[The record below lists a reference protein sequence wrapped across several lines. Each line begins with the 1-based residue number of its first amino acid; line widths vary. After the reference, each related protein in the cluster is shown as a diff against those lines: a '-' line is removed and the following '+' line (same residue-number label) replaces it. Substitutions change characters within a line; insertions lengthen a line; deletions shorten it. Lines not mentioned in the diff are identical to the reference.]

1 MKEILKDIFTKP
13 YQGKSF
19 VLDSLLKPLLGDYK
33 PSNEDILH
41 NSERKKLAENANVKA
56 ITRIAEFE
64 LEDTTLQVFDITLSS
79 HSKIKY
85 SKVNIQKVVRSIM
98 DVYTGAI
105 MFFHYENNEGDWR
118 ISFVEKEDSQKNTT
132 SAKRYTF
139 LVGENHPATTI
150 TQRFVTLRGK
160 EKSVETIRDAFSVEA
175 LSEEFF
181 AKYKSHYEDFVQYI
195 SGKRFVKEKGKWVE
209 KSIGRPS
216 EEYIS
221 IFEENDKSVRDF
233 VKKML
238 GRIVFLHFLQKKKWL
253 CDDENYLQNL
263 FKKSEKSNYLESVL
277 EPLFFGVLNT
287 KSEDRKV
294 LFENENWDLSLLK
307 EWENIPYLNGGL
319 FEKDELD
326 KKTVVFPENLF
337 SDLFDFFSQY
347 NFTIDENDPNDS
359 EVGIDPEML
368 GKIFENLLEDNK
380 DKGAFYTPKEIV
392 QYMCRESLIAYL
404 CEKHKDD
411 EEGIRSLVEH
421 HITDWNEDKRNKILD
436 SLKDVKICDPAIG
449 SGAFPMGLLNE
460 LYQCRLA
467 LGEEKSVNI
476 KKEIIQNNIYGVD
489 IEKGAV
495 DIARLRFWL
504 ALVVEE
510 EIAEPLPNLDY
521 KIMQG
526 NSLLESYQGVDLSN
540 IGNKKGYN
548 PQRDLFGNIVN
559 SQIKMTFAKSKLS
572 QEIQELIQ
580 KYYDFKGNSEN
591 KKTAQDKINKKI
603 YEHIDYNLELRKNE
617 LERQLLSITPK
628 YKGGKLNDKQSK
640 EIKKITEKINE
651 LSSVRK
657 ELFEIQQGD
666 DRPYFLW
673 RLYFADVFK
682 DGGFDIIIGNPPYI
696 KEYENK
702 SVFNG
707 FRDSEFYIGKMDIW
721 YAFVSIGLNLLKDNA
736 VLSFIAQNNWTTSA
750 GAKLLRKDILQ
761 RAKIE
766 QFIDFGNYKVFES
779 AAIQTMIF
787 LLRKTIDNKRYK
799 IQYSLLQDEK
809 IDKKQLKEFL
819 IFNMK
824 NDFAHQKFLYSFK
837 AEKFIDK
844 TFNFTNSDIDV
855 ILDKIEKKGAFKLN
869 SDEVAQGIVAPQ
881 DFVNKHSHSVL
892 NNSEIKINDGIF
904 VLNEVEFQNLKLS
917 EFEKEIIKPYYTS
930 QELHKYYTND
940 KNRFW
945 LIYTNSTFKNSDEIN
960 KYPNIKKHLDRF
972 ISIITSDNKPY
983 GLHRAREEKFFKN
996 EKIMSLRKGKEP
1008 VFTFTDFDCYVSQSY
1023 FVIQTKRLNMKY
1035 LTICLNSKIVKFW
1048 LRHKGKMQGDNYQ
1061 IDKIPLLNIPIIIAE
1076 KQNDI
1081 IQLFDKIKDNVDNIN
1096 SLFYKICDFSEDEIK
1111 IIENHLE

>member
-160 EKSVETIRDAFSVEA
+160 EKSVEAIRDAFSVEA

-181 AKYKSHYEDFVQYI
+181 TKYKSHYEDFVQYI

-209 KSIGRPS
+209 KSIGQPS

-307 EWENIPYLNGGL
+307 EWENVPYLNGGL

-421 HITDWNEDKRNKILD
+421 HITDWNEDTRKKILNF
-436 SLKDVKICDPAIG
+436 LKDVKICDPAIG

-510 EIAEPLPNLDY
+510 EVAEPLPNLDY

-540 IGNKKGYN
+540 LIKRKKDT
-548 PQRDLFGNIVN
+548 QETQMNIFDQLLDASCFELSEYIKEYFNCTN
-559 SQIKMTFAKSKLS
+559 SDIKK
-572 QEIQELIQ
+572 
-580 KYYDFKGNSEN
+580 
-591 KKTAQDKINKKI
+591 
-603 YEHIDYNLELRKNE
+603 ELRQKIDENI
-617 LERQLLSITPK
+617 RQQIEEEYYIDLS
-628 YKGGKLNDKQSK
+628 N
-640 EIKKITEKINE
+640 IN
-651 LSSVRK
+651 LSANSH
-657 ELFEIQQGD
+657 F
-666 DRPYFLW
+666 FLW
-673 RLYFADVFK
+673 HTYFGDVFNRANK
-682 DGGFDIIIGNPPYI
+682 SDNGFDIVIGNPPYGYRTTLSKEEKKYFREDLDIDFKSGDSAELFLKISLNKLVNTNGILSFIIPKKSFYGEAWEDTRLNYWGRYQFLYALDTGKSFENVLLEAVVFGLKKSMQNNLAVKLGFLQKNGKIKEFKAKNYQSILSVVNTIQIYSVLYKDIYDKIEYYRLNERVTGNLGLAIGTDFYSDEI
-696 KEYENK
+696 KEYK
-702 SVFNG
+702 
-707 FRDSEFYIGKMDIW
+707 
-721 YAFVSIGLNLLKDNA
+721 LLKGIDVTRYQVRNYRYLNNQDK
-736 VLSFIAQNNWTTSA
+736 LSFEKYKQFLKPKI
-750 GAKLLRKDILQ
+750 ICQ
-761 RAKIE
+761 RL
-766 QFIDFGNYKVFES
+766 V
-779 AAIQTMIF
+779 
-787 LLRKTIDNKRYK
+787 
-799 IQYSLLQDEK
+799 
-809 IDKKQLKEFL
+809 
-819 IFNMK
+819 
-824 NDFAHQKFLYSFK
+824 AHITKP
-837 AEKFIDK
+837 I
-844 TFNFTNSDIDV
+844 
-855 ILDKIEKKGAFKLN
+855 
-869 SDEVAQGIVAPQ
+869 P
-881 DFVNKHSHSVL
+881 H
-892 NNSEIKINDGIF
+892 
-904 VLNEVEFQNLKLS
+904 LKLAATFDNEGVLITNTLTS
-917 EFEKEIIKPYYTS
+917 FELPKQI
-930 QELHKYYTND
+930 D
-940 KNRFW
+940 
-945 LIYTNSTFKNSDEIN
+945 
-960 KYPNIKKHLDRF
+960 
-972 ISIITSDNKPY
+972 
-983 GLHRAREEKFFKN
+983 EKFFV
-996 EKIMSLRKGKEP
+996 G
-1008 VFTFTDFDCYVSQSY
+1008 F
-1023 FVIQTKRLNMKY
+1023 
-1035 LTICLNSKIVKFW
+1035 LNSKFLGWYAYNFIYCQAIRGMDLYTFYIKQF
-1048 LRHKGKMQGDNYQ
+1048 
-1061 IDKIPLLNIPIIIAE
+1061 PLPNVSNE
-1076 KQNDI
+1076 KQYIVALLVQEILSAKEENSNADTSNLENEIDI
-1081 IQLFDKIKDNVDNIN
+1081 LVYKMFNLTFDEVKVIDPN
-1096 SLFYKICDFSEDEIK
+1096 
-1111 IIENHLE
+1111 IENIISKQDYKKKSE

>member
-160 EKSVETIRDAFSVEA
+160 EKSVEAIRDAFSVEA

-209 KSIGRPS
+209 KSIGQPS

-380 DKGAFYTPKEIV
+380 DKGTFYTPKEIV

-411 EEGIRSLVEH
+411 DEGIRSLVEH
-421 HITDWNEDKRNKILD
+421 HITDWNEDTRKKILNF
-436 SLKDVKICDPAIG
+436 LKDVKICDPAIG

-467 LGEEKSVNI
+467 LLGEEKSVNI

-510 EIAEPLPNLDY
+510 EVAEPLPNLDY

-526 NSLLESYQGVDLSN
+526 NSLLESYQGVDLSDLTKTKTEREKSN
-540 IGNKKGYN
+540 ICVTLFDEQLDVHRFQLSEYIKEYFNCTNSDIKK
-548 PQRDLFGNIVN
+548 
-559 SQIKMTFAKSKLS
+559 
-572 QEIQELIQ
+572 
-580 KYYDFKGNSEN
+580 
-591 KKTAQDKINKKI
+591 
-603 YEHIDYNLELRKNE
+603 ELRQKIDENI
-617 LERQLLSITPK
+617 RQQIEEEHYIDLS
-628 YKGGKLNDKQSK
+628 N
-640 EIKKITEKINE
+640 IN
-651 LSSVRK
+651 LSANSH
-657 ELFEIQQGD
+657 F
-666 DRPYFLW
+666 FLW
-673 RLYFADVFK
+673 HTYFGDVFNRANK
-682 DGGFDIIIGNPPYI
+682 SDNGFDIVIGNPPYI
-696 KEYENK
+696 VYQTIHSNEIKYLRNEKDLAIAFGGKLNAYKLFLAKALNSIVKK
-702 SVFNG
+702 SGVV
-707 FRDSEFYIGKMDIW
+707 SYI
-721 YAFVSIGLNLLKDNA
+721 FQN
-736 VLSFIAQNNWTTSA
+736 SFLGDKQAT
-750 GAKLLRKDILQ
+750 LLRRYIFENNQILV
-761 RAKIE
+761 
-766 QFIDFGNYKVFES
+766 IDSFPERDNKKKRVFES
-779 AAIQTMIF
+779 VKM
-787 LLRKTIDNKRYK
+787 
-799 IQYSLLQDEK
+799 S
-809 IDKKQLKEFL
+809 
-819 IFNMK
+819 
-824 NDFAHQKFLYSFK
+824 
-837 AEKFIDK
+837 
-844 TFNFTNSDIDV
+844 V
-855 ILDKIEKKGAFKLN
+855 CIL
-869 SDEVAQGIVAPQ
+869 
-881 DFVNKHSHSVL
+881 FVK
-892 NNSEIKINDGIF
+892 
-904 VLNEVEFQNLKLS
+904 
-917 EFEKEIIKPYYTS
+917 
-930 QELHKYYTND
+930 
-940 KNRFW
+940 
-945 LIYTNSTFKNSDEIN
+945 
-960 KYPNIKKHLDRF
+960 
-972 ISIITSDNKPY
+972 
-983 GLHRAREEKFFKN
+983 
-996 EKIMSLRKGKEP
+996 
-1008 VFTFTDFDCYVSQSY
+1008 
-1023 FVIQTKRLNMKY
+1023 
-1035 LTICLNSKIVKFW
+1035 
-1048 LRHKGKMQGDNYQ
+1048 
-1061 IDKIPLLNIPIIIAE
+1061 
-1076 KQNDI
+1076 
-1081 IQLFDKIKDNVDNIN
+1081 
-1096 SLFYKICDFSEDEIK
+1096 
-1111 IIENHLE
+1111 

>member
-41 NSERKKLAENANVKA
+41 NSERKKLAEKANVKA

-160 EKSVETIRDAFSVEA
+160 EKSVEAIRDAFSVEA

-181 AKYKSHYEDFVQYI
+181 AKYKSYYEDFVQYI

-209 KSIGRPS
+209 KSIGQPS

-263 FKKSEKSNYLESVL
+263 FKKSDKSNYLESVL

-411 EEGIRSLVEH
+411 EEDIRSLVEH
-421 HITDWNEDKRNKILD
+421 HITDWNEDTRKKILNF
-436 SLKDVKICDPAIG
+436 LKDVKICDPAIG

-526 NSLLESYQGVDLSN
+526 NSLLESYQGVDLSDLTKTKTEREKSN
-540 IGNKKGYN
+540 ICVTLFDEQLDVHRFQLSEYIKEYFNCTNSDIKKELRQKIDEN
-548 PQRDLFGNIVN
+548 IRQQIEEQRISLDFSNINLSANSHFFLWHTYFGNVFNQVN
-559 SQIKMTFAKSKLS
+559 
-572 QEIQELIQ
+572 
-580 KYYDFKGNSEN
+580 
-591 KKTAQDKINKKI
+591 KTDN
-603 YEHIDYNLELRKNE
+603 
-617 LERQLLSITPK
+617 
-628 YKGGKLNDKQSK
+628 
-640 EIKKITEKINE
+640 
-651 LSSVRK
+651 
-657 ELFEIQQGD
+657 
-666 DRPYFLW
+666 
-673 RLYFADVFK
+673 
-682 DGGFDIIIGNPPYI
+682 GFDIVIGNPPYI
-696 KEYENK
+696 QLQKDGGKLAKMYENQGYQTFARTGDIY
-702 SVFNG
+702 SL
-707 FRDSEFYIGKMDIW
+707 FYEKGYQI
-721 YAFVSIGLNLLKDNA
+721 LKPKGILVYITSNKWMRA
-736 VLSFIAQNNWTTSA
+736 GYGEATRSFFAEKTNP
-750 GAKLLRKDILQ
+750 LQ
-761 RAKIE
+761 L
-766 QFIDFGNYKVFES
+766 IDFAGIKVFES
-779 AAIQTMIF
+779 AAVDANILIFAKENNTFSTRACVVKDKELKKLSDYIKHHSIRCRFDNSESWVILSEIEQRIKTKIEAVGTPLRDWDINIYRGILTGCNEAFIIDKVKKEEILANCQTDEERQKTAEIIRPI
-787 LLRKTIDNKRYK
+787 LRGRDIKRYGYEFADLY
-799 IQYSLLQDEK
+799 IITTFPSLK
-809 IDKKQLKEFL
+809 IDIESYPAIKQYLMSFGYDRLKQTGEKGARKKTNNKWFETQDSIGYWEDFYKQKIAWNRIASEKQFSLIDADIFIQDSMHFFTGKHLNFLTAVLNSRLYKILMHMIVGQAAGGNAGNSDNVKQLKVVVPNQFL
-819 IFNMK
+819 
-824 NDFAHQKFLYSFK
+824 
-837 AEKFIDK
+837 EDK
-844 TFNFTNSDIDV
+844 
-855 ILDKIEKKGAFKLN
+855 
-869 SDEVAQGIVAPQ
+869 
-881 DFVNKHSHSVL
+881 
-892 NNSEIKINDGIF
+892 
-904 VLNEVEFQNLKLS
+904 
-917 EFEKEIIKPYYTS
+917 
-930 QELHKYYTND
+930 
-940 KNRFW
+940 
-945 LIYTNSTFKNSDEIN
+945 
-960 KYPNIKKHLDRF
+960 
-972 ISIITSDNKPY
+972 
-983 GLHRAREEKFFKN
+983 
-996 EKIMSLRKGKEP
+996 
-1008 VFTFTDFDCYVSQSY
+1008 
-1023 FVIQTKRLNMKY
+1023 
-1035 LTICLNSKIVKFW
+1035 
-1048 LRHKGKMQGDNYQ
+1048 
-1061 IDKIPLLNIPIIIAE
+1061 
-1076 KQNDI
+1076 I
-1081 IQLFDKIKDNVDNIN
+1081 IQLLKEKKYKEIDKLIYELYN
-1096 SLFYKICDFSEDEIK
+1096 LTDEEISF
-1111 IIENHLE
+1111 IENT